1 VLVLTMFDDD
11 ASLFA
16 ALRAGA
22 RGYILKGADQADIAR
37 ALVACAQGE
46 AIFGPVVA
54 ARVLEYFT
62 GAAPAA
68 ATPAFPELTE
78 REREILER
86 IASGA
91 NNARI
96 AQQLG
101 ISVKTVRNHSSNI
114 FTKLHVSDRAQ
125 AIVRARDEGLGD
137 RRSS

>member
-1 VLVLTMFDDD
+1 MT
-11 ASLFA
+11 AP
-16 ALRAGA
+16 
-22 RGYILKGADQADIAR
+22 
-37 ALVACAQGE
+37 
-46 AIFGPVVA
+46 PVVA

-62 GAAPAA
+62 GAPAA
-68 ATPAFPELTE
+68 TTPAFPELTE

-101 ISVKTVRNHSSNI
+101 FSVKTVRNHSSNI

-125 AIVRARDEGLGD
+125 AIVRAATRAWAIDALPDVPAGRWQTMVQGIAHQLEGLEPANAPSPSD
-137 RRSS
+137 